1 MKPQG
6 VLFVLFIFSFG
17 LSNPSFSQKED
28 HLFTIED
35 EAFSTEEFLY
45 AFNKNRQATSGSF
58 TEQELDDYFKLYVN
72 FRLKVKEAKK
82 LGYDKKPAFVEE
94 MAGYKKQLAKPY
106 LTENLI
112 NEELVREAYSRT
124 LEEVEASHILIEIPA
139 NASPEDTLKAYNLLL
154 DIKKRVGNGES
165 FATLAKQYSQDPS
178 AAQNSGYLG
187 YFGAFQMVYPFENAA
202 FKTAAGKVSDPIKT
216 SFGYHIV
223 YVHAKRK
230 ALGSIK
236 LAHVFFKMNA
246 DSTLAHTRAA
256 EVKAKLDRG
265 EDWDSLVAQY
275 SDETS
280 NKNKGGELPWLTFR
294 QLPTSFYT
302 AASGLDKPG
311 DISNPLK
318 AQNGWHII
326 KLVEKKPVPPLEEV
340 RAMIES
346 RISGDDRSSSRND
359 QTVDSL
365 ISRLNVKIFVEPK
378 RAAFSLIDGR
388 ITEGNWSYDAG
399 GSELKKVLL
408 SAADAQLTT
417 EDFFRHVEINQKKG
431 SKLTAEKYADELW
444 NSFLLEKLEGIELQ
458 QLYATNSAYRFLYNE
473 YFDGTLLFEV
483 MNEKVWQLA
492 NTDTLGLNSF
502 FLAHR
507 DDYTWNER
515 AEVLSIEGENKV
527 LKSLMGSSIDT
538 LFLLRKYAA
547 GTSSEWEAAKTGLAE
562 VFNSI
567 DTLGLS
573 IYANEK
579 YIQKIKTAFH
589 DEVSRVG
596 FIKDETNSSQIEL
609 LTQSKSVLEKY
620 FNGLDTLSLK
630 VSSTLLEKDNNLV
643 PKEYWKAGIHFV
655 NDGAFSK
662 ILYIRNIRQPGRK
675 KLGEVKG
682 KVVSDYQEFLETTWL
697 NELKAKYSVKVNAR
711 AWKNVVKQLN
721 EK

>member
-17 LSNPSFSQKED
+17 LSNLSFSQKED

-202 FKTAAGKVSDPIKT
+202 FKTAVGKVSDPFKT

-223 YVHAKRK
+223 YVNARRK

-236 LAHVFFKMNA
+236 LAHIFFKMNA

-643 PKEYWKAGIHFV
+643 PKDYWKAGIHFV

>member
-6 VLFVLFIFSFG
+6 VLFVLFIFLFG
-17 LSNPSFSQKED
+17 LSNLSFSQKED
-28 HLFTIED
+28 HLFTIGD

-72 FRLKVKEAKK
+72 FRLKVKEAKA

-94 MAGYKKQLAKPY
+94 MAGYKKPLAKPY

-202 FKTAAGKVSDPIKT
+202 FKTAAGKVSDPFKT

-236 LAHVFFKMNA
+236 LAHIFFKMNA
-246 DSTLAHTRAA
+246 DSTLAYTRAA
-256 EVKAKLDRG
+256 EVKARLDKG
-265 EDWDSLVAQY
+265 EDWNSLVAQY
-275 SDETS
+275 SDEGS
-280 NKNKGGELPWLTFR
+280 NKTKGGELPWLTFR
-294 QLPTSFYT
+294 QLPASFYA
-302 AASGLDKPG
+302 AASSLDKPG
-311 DISNPLK
+311 DISHPLK

-359 QTVDSL
+359 QTIDSL
-365 ISRLNVKIFVEPK
+365 ISRLNVKIFVESK

-388 ITEGNWSYDAG
+388 IIEGNWSYDSK
-399 GSELKKVLL
+399 GSELKKVLV
-408 SAADAQLTT
+408 SAADTQLTT
-417 EDFFRHVEINQKKG
+417 EDFFRYVEINQKKG
-431 SKLTAEKYADELW
+431 SNLTVEKYADELW

-483 MNEKVWQLA
+483 MNEKVWQMA
-492 NTDTLGLNSF
+492 NTDTVGLNSF
-502 FLAHR
+502 FLEHR

-527 LKSLMGSSIDT
+527 LKSLMSSSIDT
-538 LFLLRKYAA
+538 LFLLRKYTV
-547 GTSSEWEAAKTGLAE
+547 GTSSEWGAAKAGLAE

-567 DTLGLS
+567 DSLGLF
-573 IYANEK
+573 IYAHETSV
-579 YIQKIKTAFH
+579 QEIKTAFP
-589 DEVSRVG
+589 DEASRVR
-596 FIKDETNSSQIEL
+596 FIKDEINSSQIEL

-620 FNGLDTLSLK
+620 FNGPDTLSLK
-630 VSSTLLEKDNNLV
+630 VSNTLLEKDNNLV

-662 ILYIRNIRQPGRK
+662 ILYIKNIQQPARK
-675 KLGEVKG
+675 ELGEVKG

-697 NELKAKYSVKVNAR
+697 NELKARYSVKVNAR